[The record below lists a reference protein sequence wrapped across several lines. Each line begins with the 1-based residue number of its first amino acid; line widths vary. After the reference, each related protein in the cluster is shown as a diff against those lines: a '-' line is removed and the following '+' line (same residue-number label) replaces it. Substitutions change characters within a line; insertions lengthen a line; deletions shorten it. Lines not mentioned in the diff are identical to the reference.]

1 MDDLLMRWGTQGYC
15 PDCADDRILL
25 PADEDGFEFCCT
37 DCDAAV
43 LLIDVVLAPVDSV
56 RRRAS

>member
-1 MDDLLMRWGTQGYC
+1 MDDILMRWGSQGFC

-25 PADEDGFEFCCT
+25 PADEHGFEFCCS

-43 LLIDVVLAPVDSV
+43 LLLDLACSPVDTV
-56 RRRAS
+56 VRRAS